1 MFRITYVASREVN
14 YPPAVSQVLCQLET
28 RFQRFSFANFSV
40 IPTPAAFGTSSL
52 VNTRWRTETGS
63 SYKLV
68 RGRDINVMSAA
79 TTQFS
84 VMLDPLP
91 QVPASSDFGEKH
103 QVQIGSRNSTPN
115 GSTNNLTT
123 ATDTHAISV
132 AIPMFWGTTFSPVGY
147 MPTSPALPSPR
158 IPRWRTET
166 GSSYKLITLREKTI
180 SR

>member
-1 MFRITYVASREVN
+1 
-14 YPPAVSQVLCQLET
+14 
-28 RFQRFSFANFSV
+28 
-40 IPTPAAFGTSSL
+40 
-52 VNTRWRTETGS
+52 
-63 SYKLV
+63 
-68 RGRDINVMSAA
+68 MSAA

-84 VMLDPLP
+84 VTPDPLP
-91 QVPASSDFGEKH
+91 QVPTSSNFGEQH
-103 QVQIGSRNSTPN
+103 QVQIGSRNSTPSN
-115 GSTNNLTT
+115 LSTYNLTT
-123 ATDTHAISV
+123 ETDIDAISV